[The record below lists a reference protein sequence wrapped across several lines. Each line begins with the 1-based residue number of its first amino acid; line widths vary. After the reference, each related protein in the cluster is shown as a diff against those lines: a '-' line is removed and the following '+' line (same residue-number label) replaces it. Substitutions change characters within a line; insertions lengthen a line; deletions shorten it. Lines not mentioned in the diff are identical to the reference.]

1 MADFLTYVENINAWL
16 IIDLFV
22 IIAISFPLVVFFIKK
37 NSLRLAVMI
46 GLYIA
51 VLSTINIVCAL
62 SSNNVLYVSKR
73 ILDYFN
79 IFLIV
84 AFVIVYQAD
93 FKMVFSRLGRP
104 GDWLEQVKLYSSD
117 DDLKNATSEIVKA
130 TQNMSK
136 NDIGAI
142 IIIAPS
148 SIPNNI
154 VETGT
159 RLDAIVSAALL
170 ESIFN
175 PKTPLHDGAVV
186 IKGNVL
192 IAAGC
197 FLPLSQDLGISKD
210 LGTRHRAAIGIAE
223 ESDVLAIVV
232 SEETGIISSVKGHEF
247 KRFMTSEKLTED
259 LENAFG
265 INYKTIKKSKNRSTN
280 DY

>member
-1 MADFLTYVENINAWL
+1 MSDFQTYLKSINPW
-16 IIDLFV
+16 
-22 IIAISFPLVVFFIKK
+22 IIADIILILALSFPLLIFFLKK
-37 NSLRLAVMI
+37 NSLR
-46 GLYIA
+46 IA
-51 VLSTINIVCAL
+51 LFLGIYFVLITVINVLCAL
-62 SSNNVLYVSKR
+62 SSSNILFVSKR

-84 AFVIVYQAD
+84 TFVIVYQSD
-93 FKMVFSRLGRP
+93 IKMAFAKLGRP
-104 GDWLEQVKLYSSD
+104 ADWLEQIKLFSSD
-117 DDLKNATSEIVKA
+117 DDLKIATAEIVKA

-148 SIPNNI
+148 TIPGNI
-154 VETGT
+154 VDTGT

-186 IKGNVL
+186 IKGNVI

-197 FLPLSQDLGISKD
+197 FLPLSQDIGISKD

-232 SEETGIISSVKGHEF
+232 SEETGIISTVRGHEF
-247 KRFMTSEKLTED
+247 KRFMTSEKLTEE

-265 INYKTIKKSKNRSTN
+265 INYITIKKKK
-280 DY
+280 

>member
-1 MADFLTYVENINAWL
+1 MADFLNYIKNINAW
-16 IIDLFV
+16 IIVDLV
-22 IIAISFPLVVFFIKK
+22 IIVALTFPLLIFFIKK
-37 NSLRLAVMI
+37 NSLRLAIILGIYLVI
-46 GLYIA
+46 LTVINVLCAFSPISILYI
-51 VLSTINIVCAL
+51 
-62 SSNNVLYVSKR
+62 SKR

-84 AFVIVYQAD
+84 AFIVVYQAD
-93 FKMVFSRLGRP
+93 FKMAFAKLGRP
-104 GDWLEQVKLYSSD
+104 ADWMEQVKLYSSD
-117 DDLKNATSEIVKA
+117 DDLRDATNEIVKA

-136 NDIGAI
+136 NDVGAI
-142 IIIAPS
+142 IIIVPS
-148 SIPNNI
+148 AIPNNI

-159 RLDAIVSAALL
+159 RLDAIVSTALL

-186 IKGNVL
+186 IKGNII

-197 FLPLSQDLGISKD
+197 FLPLSQDLGINKE

-232 SEETGIISSVKGHEF
+232 SEETGIISTVKGHEF
-247 KRFMTSEKLTED
+247 KRFMTSEKLIEE

-265 INYKTIKKSKNRSTN
+265 INYKTIKKK
-280 DY
+280 